1 MNLVLIYKLE
11 AHGGGSKVAAIITI
25 RDLLDFHS
33 LAISFRCFLSPVCTV
48 SERGDASESK
58 QAIVTTGLNEYFM

>member
-11 AHGGGSKVAAIITI
+11 AHGGGTTVAAIITI
-25 RDLLDFHS
+25 QDLLDFHS

-48 SERGDASESK
+48 SEAERRIVSTANESHDGIK
-58 QAIVTTGLNEYFM
+58 